1 MIGVE
6 HPKRLATLLELL
18 QVDGDRV
25 ARGSGD
31 VGDVELFQA
40 RAVSLENK
48 NKKYISTVVHEF
60 YGKNRRSRN
69 FRKGHEFLL
78 SHAIYLKCNF

>member
-31 VGDVELFQA
+31 VGNVELFQA
-40 RAVSLENK
+40 RTVSLENK
-48 NKKYISTVVHEF
+48 NKKIYKYT
-60 YGKNRRSRN
+60 
-69 FRKGHEFLL
+69 LL
-78 SHAIYLKCNF
+78 K

>member
-48 NKKYISTVVHEF
+48 NTSKMRFTN
-60 YGKNRRSRN
+60 NRLTSLQ
-69 FRKGHEFLL
+69 GTFLF
-78 SHAIYLKCNF
+78 IDKM

>member
-1 MIGVE
+1 MIGVK

-18 QVDGDRV
+18 KVDGDRV

-40 RAVSLENK
+40 RTVSLNK
-48 NKKYISTVVHEF
+48 NKKY
-60 YGKNRRSRN
+60 
-69 FRKGHEFLL
+69 L
-78 SHAIYLKCNF
+78 SIHC

>member
-40 RAVSLENK
+40 RTVSLEIK
-48 NKKYISTVVHEF
+48 NKKYISI
-60 YGKNRRSRN
+60 R
-69 FRKGHEFLL
+69 
-78 SHAIYLKCNF
+78 C